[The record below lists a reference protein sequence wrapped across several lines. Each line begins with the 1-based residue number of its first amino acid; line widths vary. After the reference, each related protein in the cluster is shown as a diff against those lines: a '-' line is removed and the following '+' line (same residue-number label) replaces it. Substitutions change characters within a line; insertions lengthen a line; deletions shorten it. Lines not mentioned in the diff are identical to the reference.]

1 MKFKESKELYML
13 SVLEKTLNELQVY
26 KKAMN
31 KFLNEIEKKNS
42 WGKNEIK
49 NLIVK
54 CLLKEED

>member
-1 MKFKESKELYML
+1 MKLKENKELYML

-31 KFLNEIEKKNS
+31 KFLNEIEKKSS

-54 CLLKEED
+54 CLLKEEN